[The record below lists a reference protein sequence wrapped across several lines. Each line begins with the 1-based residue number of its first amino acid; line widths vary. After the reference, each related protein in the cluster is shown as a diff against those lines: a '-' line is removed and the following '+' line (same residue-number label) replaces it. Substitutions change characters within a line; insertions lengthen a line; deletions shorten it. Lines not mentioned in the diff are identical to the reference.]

1 MAFHCLRIN
10 SRSIPTARQAWP
22 DLNLPACLSLSWLA
36 SYSAHWFSEGP
47 VPRVCCSQFRNS
59 PFLDLHRS
67 CHGAISAGAHLPRSP
82 SPTTQHGILL
92 GFIEFCLHHLK
103 LSFCLL
109 VLLNCLLI
117 VYLVYLCI
125 LDTSHLDLWLFTV
138 SKTLPMYL
146 NQKLIKTVK
155 RTILYVCVCI
165 GSCVCRFMCVAA
177 LCMYAEAGEQPW
189 VVFLIYH
196 LLWCIRT
203 GVLTAWVLP
212 TSVKLVTQDLHATHR
227 ELRVQTQ
234 LLSGSWGSNPGPHVC
249 VVSTFPTE
257 VSHASHWAPVL
268 SEPHWSGLPWRRR
281 REKSQGK
288 KSSLNNWIWH
298 PEWVD

>member
-36 SYSAHWFSEGP
+36 SFSAHWFSEGP

-67 CHGAISAGAHLPRSP
+67 CHGAISAGAHLPKSP
-82 SPTTQHGILL
+82 SATTQHGILL

-109 VLLNCLLI
+109 VLLSCLLI

-125 LDTSHLDLWLFTV
+125 LNTSHLDLWLSTV

-146 NQKLIKTVK
+146 NQKLIKSVK
-155 RTILYVCVCI
+155 RTILYVCICI
-165 GSCVCRFMCVAA
+165 CSCECRFICVAA
-177 LCMYAEAGEQPW
+177 LCMHVCGGRRATVGSVP
-189 VVFLIYH
+189 H
-196 LLWCIRT
+196 LP
-203 GVLTAWVLP
+203 LTAQVLLTP
-212 TSVKLVTQDLHATHR
+212 VKLVRQDLHATHG

-234 LLSGSWGSNPGPHVC
+234 LLSGSRGSNPGPHVC

-257 VSHASHWAPVL
+257 LSHASHWAPVF

-281 REKSQGK
+281 RERSQGK